1 MSRSRKK
8 TPINGITSTKSE
20 KRDKQ
25 SLNRTL
31 RRKLRI
37 PQKLAEDCLEDIKA
51 GELTTVIDNIPPL
64 KKNEI
69 MTKWEMGKDGKVY
82 YSKNDKEYKK
92 VMRK

>member
-8 TPINGITSTKSE
+8 TPVAGVMPTKSE

-51 GELTTVIDNIPPL
+51 GELTTVVDNIPPL

-69 MTKWEMGKDGKVY
+69 MSTWEMGKDGKRY
-82 YSKNDKEYKK
+82 YSKNDTEYKK
-92 VMRK
+92 VMKK